1 MILIIKEQLLDT
13 LNYFHDG
20 GIVMFPLLLSSILMW
35 AMIINRMLYLGA
47 LEKYDIIRNET
58 KEYILHDKSLDIGK
72 YRGLRAQFV
81 SIFLKKRCGKS
92 EIDQYILDETVMS
105 LNNMLDQYLAYI
117 GVLAAVSP
125 FFGLLGTVTGMMST
139 FDIIAIFGTGNAK
152 AMAGGISEALIST
165 QTGLL
170 VAIPGLYMHNL
181 LLRRADRLKQR
192 AASTGYYLRRFV

>member
-13 LNYFHDG
+13 LNYFHGG
-20 GIVMFPLLLSSILMW
+20 GIVMLPLLFSSMLMW
-35 AMIINRMLYLGA
+35 TMIINRMLYLRA
-47 LEKYDIIRNET
+47 LEKYDIIRSET